1 MLQFNKSKASD
12 FLNYKHIELQLVLLL
27 KEQRNQRLDLA
38 NINALVKQLLVDKKL
53 KQQALEYYGEDDD
66 NIVATSPQT
75 ELEDK

>member
-53 KQQALEYYGEDDD
+53 KQQALEYYSEDDD